1 MGVNGLKIN
10 DNQNIGNQA
19 ILSEQPLELSKGE
32 IYMATVKE
40 KISNKEA
47 VLQIKGKDVQVEFE
61 GRIPKGKRI
70 AIQVKNSEGE
80 HLKVNTV
87 AETPKGQQ
95 NEFDVS
101 KILRNMGVTPT
112 PELKQA
118 TKTLMDQGTPLT
130 RETIQDLRMFLEK
143 TPGTSEQKLDTLQ
156 AVGNKKLEV
165 TLNHLRAVHE
175 ALHGQSLNEV
185 FDRLQKEMALPSH
198 ESGNSLVE
206 IVRQV
211 NAAILNRSPI
221 DNVLEQLSEK
231 VVNDPHIARETAIN
245 LEQAIQEVVQLM
257 QASGEEAAYEKLTK
271 VLEQA
276 EADMRQKDLS
286 ESMEIE
292 KNITREE
299 SQTSHISA
307 TKQILITETTQRLSE
322 ATHQFR
328 DVKREIT
335 RHLDGIIRT
344 TQNIR
349 ANIFPQAKESLE
361 KAIDLLDR
369 AILKSDITLFT
380 DMKTEK
386 KLLVASSQL
395 TEAKKLLENGENAQ
409 AAKLFN
415 EVKTS
420 LEKLNWQPSKTKV
433 MHYLTKQ
440 QFYKDDSSGMHKMAS
455 QLHTTTQAFQKQ
467 EPSARNMFEWMRSMG
482 LNHDSEAAQSL
493 SVDQKGVTSEELN
506 QNMKALVMKLTSGI
520 EGKSAHSVVNEQL
533 EQVLNNLTG
542 QQLLSKLDTGS
553 ATQNM
558 FFNLPLDMGNRVENV
573 KLYIN
578 ARKENEKI
586 DWQNCSLYFLIDTK
600 KMGETGILVSA
611 AERNL
616 SITLKNDGSDFKS
629 KAESLVSKCQQKL
642 EEIGYRS
649 TGIQFAKLN
658 QENNSALHKALNEP
672 VAVQTKAMMKG
683 FDFKI

>member
-10 DNQNIGNQA
+10 HNQNIGNQA
-19 ILSEQPLELSKGE
+19 KLSEQPLELSKGE

-40 KISNKEA
+40 QTSNKEA
-47 VLQIKGKDVQVEFE
+47 ILQIKGKDVSVEFE
-61 GRIPKGKRI
+61 GGMPKGNRI
-70 AIQVKNSEGE
+70 AVQVKNSEGE
-80 HLKVNTV
+80 HLKVKIV

-101 KILRNMGVTPT
+101 KILQNMGITPT
-112 PELKQA
+112 SELKQA
-118 TKTLMDQGTPLT
+118 TKILMDQGMPLT
-130 RETIQDLRMFLEK
+130 KETIQDLRVFLEK
-143 TPGTSEQKLDTLQ
+143 MPGTSEEKL
-156 AVGNKKLEV
+156 AVVKASANKNLEV
-165 TLNHLRAVHE
+165 TLNHLQAVHE
-175 ALHGQSLNEV
+175 ALHGEPLNEI
-185 FDRLQKEMALPSH
+185 FDRLEKKIGLASH
-198 ESGNSLVE
+198 EPENSLAE
-206 IVRQV
+206 IIKHVKAV
-211 NAAILNRSPI
+211 SLKGSSM
-221 DNVLEQLSEK
+221 DSVLEQICK
-231 VVNDPHIARETAIN
+231 KIVNLPNIERETAAN
-245 LEQAIQEVVQLM
+245 LEQAIREAVSVKQLDCE
-257 QASGEEAAYEKLTK
+257 SVAYEKIIK
-271 VLEQA
+271 ILEQT
-276 EADMRQKDLS
+276 EANMRQEDLS
-286 ESMEIE
+286 ERMKIE
-292 KNITREE
+292 ENITSEE
-299 SQTSHISA
+299 MQSSHISA
-307 TKQILITETTQRLSE
+307 TKQILITEITQRLSE

-344 TQNIR
+344 TQNVR
-349 ANIFPQAKESLE
+349 ANILPQAKESLE

-386 KLLVASSQL
+386 QLLVASSKL
-395 TEAKKLLENGENAQ
+395 MEAKKLLEKGENTQ

-420 LEKLNWQPSKTKV
+420 LEKLNWQPSQTKV

-440 QFYKDDSSGMHKMAS
+440 QFYKEDSSVMHKMAS
-455 QLHTTTQAFQKQ
+455 QVHTTTHAFQQQ
-467 EPSARNMFEWMRSMG
+467 EPSARNTFEWMRSMG

-493 SVDQKGVTSEELN
+493 SMDQKAVTQEELN
-506 QNMKALVMKLTSGI
+506 QNMKALVMKLTGGI
-520 EGKSAHSVVNEQL
+520 DGRSAHPVVNEQL

-553 ATQNM
+553 AMQTM
-558 FFNLPLDMGNRVENV
+558 FFNLPLNLGNRVENV

-616 SITLKNDGSDFKS
+616 AITLKNDRSDFKA
-629 KAESLVSKCQQKL
+629 KAESLVSNCQEKL
-642 EEIGYRS
+642 KEIGYRL

-658 QENNSALHKALNEP
+658 QENSSAFHKKLSKP
-672 VAVQTKAMMKG
+672 VAVQTKTMMKG